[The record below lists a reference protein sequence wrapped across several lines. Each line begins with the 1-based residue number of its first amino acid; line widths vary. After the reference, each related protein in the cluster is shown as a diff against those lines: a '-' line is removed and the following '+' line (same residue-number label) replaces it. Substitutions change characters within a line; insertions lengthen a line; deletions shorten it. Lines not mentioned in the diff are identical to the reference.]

1 MSALQ
6 MDEAARPHYSLSSG
20 TTGSGSRDSSST
32 VDVTSTANG
41 YGFRST
47 GGQAFT
53 IEVSHLNPRRR
64 FPLSDEHLPMVQL
77 SWEAAQALK
86 PRCEQ
91 MVADALASSSLFVW
105 DGSNNALV
113 GGDKGDWKPHYTR
126 PHISL
131 YRRRR
136 KSKKKK
142 KKDAAEGEEEESGGG
157 SATQHFIARGQIH
170 SMNLEDVE
178 YGLYCDTTLDQRA
191 IMTDLYG
198 ELFLDAAVLKA
209 YENAT
214 AQDAFHFFGIKWL
227 AHLAPADKFISSR
240 DFCYLE
246 YSKRVKGARGEP
258 LLVKAMLA
266 LDSSSVSALNAREFD
281 LVRGS
286 MSSTYIYRFDAP
298 HKNVQVFAQGHLDP
312 SGSATSW
319 IAKSF
324 LSRFAPTIVSLEH
337 SADVKYIMQH
347 GMVMTTDTF
356 LLALEANKKRLDGAK
371 PQCVSCRKAL
381 GSGLV
386 KRHAVLHCRAC
397 GQPACSHCLMTFT
410 LCLPHHEKRNAEH
423 PSAVIPEKFCFKCLY
438 SGRLDRKG
446 RRMDRFL
453 QSHSSKSGSGADGEY
468 DTASSIAQMTNLTLD
483 CDEDDRQCQATGNG
497 KAAARGTDT
506 MSEQEHLHRLKMRHL
521 ANEKR
526 KYLAQRHERALRE
539 QMQGV
544 GGEFSG
550 SERESSGSSNY
561 SNSTPFAASRPGY
574 PSFMS
579 SSDSAASLSSS
590 SSSSGMG
597 DAMAFQQME
606 RSLAEQGALL
616 RSLQQGLNSHRG
628 TVAYTPSNY
637 SGHSFA
643 SAGYPSDAL
652 LSSAGGLRRP
662 KLALPYAADSTP
674 STATT
679 LSSHESLS
687 HASWD
692 QLE

>member
-1 MSALQ
+1 MSSARL
-6 MDEAARPHYSLSSG
+6 DDVRPHVSMSSG
-20 TTGSGSRDSSST
+20 TGSGSVDSTTT

-64 FPLSDEHLPMVQL
+64 FPLSDDSLPLVNL

-86 PRCEQ
+86 PRCEL
-91 MVADALASSSLFVW
+91 MVDDALRNSSLFAW
-105 DGSNNALV
+105 DGSNNAIV
-113 GGDKGDWKPHYTR
+113 TDDKSEWKAHYTR
-126 PHISL
+126 PHITL

-136 KSKKKK
+136 KGKKAASKEEDKVRG
-142 KKDAAEGEEEESGGG
+142 AAEVG
-157 SATQHFIARGQIH
+157 SSAQHFVARGQIH

-191 IMTDLYG
+191 VMTDLYG
-198 ELFLDAAVLKA
+198 DLFLDAAVLKV
-209 YENAT
+209 YE
-214 AQDAFHFFGIKWL
+214 AQTEQDGFNFFGIKWL

-240 DFCYLE
+240 DFAYLE

-266 LDSSSVSALNAREFD
+266 LDSHSVNALNARDFD

-286 MSSTYIYRFDAP
+286 MSATYIYRFDAP

-319 IAKSF
+319 IGKSF

-356 LLALEANKKRLDGAK
+356 ILALEANRKRLDGAK
-371 PQCVSCRKAL
+371 PHCVSCRKTL
-381 GSGLV
+381 GTGLV
-386 KRHAVLHCRAC
+386 KVKRTPILHCRAC
-397 GQPACSHCLMTFT
+397 GQAACPHCLMTFT

-423 PSAVIPEKFCFKCLY
+423 PSAVLPEKFCFKCLY

-453 QSHSSKSGSGADGEY
+453 QSTSSKSGSGGDY
-468 DTASSIAQMTNLTLD
+468 DAASSIANLTLD
-483 CDEDDRQCQATGNG
+483 EEDDRLQANERD
-497 KAAARGTDT
+497 AARPDT
-506 MSEQEHLHRLKMRHL
+506 MSEQEHLHMLKMRHL

-526 KYLAQRHERALRE
+526 KYLAQRHERALQE
-539 QMQGV
+539 QAAGRSAY
-544 GGEFSG
+544 GYPAGYDS
-550 SERESSGSSNY
+550 SSSSSG
-561 SNSTPFAASRPGY
+561 STPFASSRPGY

-579 SSDSAASLSSS
+579 SSDMGSYSSS
-590 SSSSGMG
+590 SRSSGMN
-597 DAMAFQQME
+597 DAAVFQQQME

-616 RSLQQGLNSHRG
+616 RSLQQGLNSQRNTG
-628 TVAYTPSNY
+628 SYGPG
-637 SGHSFA
+637 GHSFA
-643 SAGYPSDAL
+643 SAEASMSSGSWGPQR
-652 LSSAGGLRRP
+652 SSAH
-662 KLALPYAADSTP
+662 KSLPYNGSMQ
-674 STATT
+674 SSATT
-679 LSSHESLS
+679 ISSYESS
-687 HASWD
+687 SQASWD
-692 QLE
+692 QVE